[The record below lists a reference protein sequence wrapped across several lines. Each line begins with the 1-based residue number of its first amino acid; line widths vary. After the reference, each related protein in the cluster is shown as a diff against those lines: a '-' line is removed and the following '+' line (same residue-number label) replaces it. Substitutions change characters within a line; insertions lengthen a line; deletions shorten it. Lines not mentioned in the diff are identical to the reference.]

1 MQRQRP
7 WLRKLFSHLQQQF
20 HNCSRSLSKKSFFYY
35 LPPKLPQIFFL
46 TLKFWPEDWK
56 RNSTPNQL
64 LWGTIF
70 EQWRF
75 GLNFSTLQKNSY
87 KQNIFVYFSV
97 SRNPPPRPDV
107 PPPPP
112 LPLPHRR
119 HPPQR
124 RPHPVSTLDTFFD
137 EFLKFEKILWIC
149 FFMGQGT
156 LDKLISI
163 FVKRKW
169 FHAPSRVPWWTS
181 IEYFRNV

>member
-20 HNCSRSLSKKSFFYY
+20 HNCSRSQQKEFFYY

-124 RPHPVSTLDTFFD
+124 RPHPVSTTLDTFFD
-137 EFLKFEKILWIC
+137 EFLKFEKI
-149 FFMGQGT
+149 FYG
-156 LDKLISI
+156 
-163 FVKRKW
+163 
-169 FHAPSRVPWWTS
+169 A
-181 IEYFRNV
+181 RNLR